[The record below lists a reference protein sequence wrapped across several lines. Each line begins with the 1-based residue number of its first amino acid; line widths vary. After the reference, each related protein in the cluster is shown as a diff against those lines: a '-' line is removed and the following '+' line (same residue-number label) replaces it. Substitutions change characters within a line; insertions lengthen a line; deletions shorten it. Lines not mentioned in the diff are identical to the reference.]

1 MTPQVKQEGSNPTP
15 RASLGDSCRSLNSSN
30 EAIFLCTHEL
40 VTKKVQISEDN
51 MDANNI
57 ATTCT
62 DLEAKINAVTQDTS
76 KPYFRNV
83 LKPWLLYIFRHSALT
98 QKSQI
103 LPEAVLWEHAGW
115 TMSSKMTE
123 IYVHL
128 SGESSRIILQK
139 KGIIKAKVY
148 EK

>member
-1 MTPQVKQEGSNPTP
+1 MYLQ
-15 RASLGDSCRSLNSSN
+15 
-30 EAIFLCTHEL
+30 
-40 VTKKVQISEDN
+40 
-51 MDANNI
+51 
-57 ATTCT
+57 

-83 LKPWLLYIFRHSALT
+83 LKPWILYIFRHSALT

-103 LPEAVLWEHAGW
+103 LPEAVLWGHAGW